1 MKQEMKKNERNV
13 AMNRRSVLQRI
24 CQVKE
29 YVKAF
34 WKEEDGMGSVEV
46 ALIIVVLVALVII
59 FKGKITNIINSI
71 LNKIQTQAGTV

>member
-13 AMNRRSVLQRI
+13 AMNRRSVLQGI
-24 CQVKE
+24 YQAKE

-59 FKGKITNIINSI
+59 FKGKITSIINTI